1 MSQTQTTQTIFP
13 SDAKIVYSWTKGWLF
28 YRIERTFLPD
38 GQCEVVA
45 YIPRWFP
52 DAEWI
57 TINATRGLSWGVMFN
72 R

>member
-1 MSQTQTTQTIFP
+1 MTHTIFP
-13 SDAKIVYSWTKGWLF
+13 SDVKIIYSWTKGLFF
-28 YRIERTFLPD
+28 YRIERNFLPD

-45 YIPRWFP
+45 RIPRWIP